1 MTAFENFK
9 RQLFKPV
16 DATSLAVFRIGVGI
30 ILLWDVIR
38 YWNNGW
44 ISGQFIE
51 PKFLF
56 KYYGFSWVEPWSGD
70 GMYLHFAFMGL
81 MALLIILGAAYRI
94 AIVLFTLSF
103 SFVFLLDEARYLNH
117 FYLVI
122 LFCVLLCVI
131 PAHRYFS
138 IDAWLRPRFRSETV
152 PAWTLWVLCA
162 QMEIMLIYAGIVK
175 INPDWLRLEPLRM
188 WLAESAIDK
197 DLPAWLTYLNSQD
210 WSIAVAAYG
219 VIILH
224 VVGAPL
230 LLWKRTRLTVFCIYA
245 AFHAQNHFVFSI
257 GIFPWF
263 TLFASLLFFDPDW
276 PKQLSR
282 RVRSWLKRSGEKTEV
297 SELTQPSLSSYNTP
311 PLQQKLIILFLAFW
325 VTSQTLIPLRH
336 LLYPGNVAWTEEG
349 QRFAWQMKL
358 RDKRGWGKVFV
369 IDYDKRK
376 VWDVD
381 PLEFLSETQ
390 LHIMSGNPDMI
401 LQFAHY
407 LESFWE
413 NEYGSTHVEVKVT
426 AYASLNGRR
435 GELLI
440 DPKRDLTEIERSL
453 RHADWIMPQTEPL
466 KAPINNR

>member
-1 MTAFENFK
+1 MAAFENLK
-9 RQLFKPV
+9 QQLFKPI
-16 DATSLAVFRIGVGI
+16 DASSLVVFRIGFGL
-30 ILLWDVIR
+30 ILLLDVIR

-44 ISGQFIE
+44 IAGQFIE

-56 KYYGFSWVEPWSGD
+56 KFYGFSWVEPWGGD
-70 GMYLHFAFMGL
+70 GMYVHFAFMGL
-81 MALLIILGAAYRI
+81 MALLIMLGAAYRI
-94 AIVLFTLSF
+94 AIILFTLSF

-122 LFCVLLCVI
+122 LFAVLLCVI
-131 PAHRYFS
+131 PAHRSFS
-138 IDAWLRPRFRSETV
+138 IDAWLRPKLRSETV
-152 PAWTLWVLCA
+152 PAWTLWLLRA
-162 QMEIMLIYAGIVK
+162 QMEIMLIYAGLVK

-188 WLAESAIDK
+188 WLAEAVTTK
-197 DLPAWLTYLNSQD
+197 DLPSWMAYLHTHD
-210 WSIAVAAYG
+210 WSVAVAAYG

-245 AFHAQNHFVFSI
+245 VFHAQNHLVFSI

-276 PKQLSR
+276 PKQVYR
-282 RVRSWLKRSGEKTEV
+282 RIRTWIKRNGEKTQV
-297 SELTQPSLSSYNTP
+297 SQPIQAPLSTYNTP
-311 PLQQKLIILFLAFW
+311 PLHQKVIIIFLAFW

-336 LLYPGNVAWTEEG
+336 FLYPGNVAWTEQG
-349 QRFAWQMKL
+349 QRFAWQMML
-358 RDKRGWGKVFV
+358 RDKRGVMKVIV
-369 IDYDKRK
+369 VDYDKRK

-390 LHIMSGNPDMI
+390 LRVMSGIPDMI
-401 LQFAHY
+401 LQFSHF
-407 LESFWE
+407 LEDFWE
-413 NEYGSTHVEVKVT
+413 QEYGSTHVEVYVT

-435 GELLI
+435 PELLI
-440 DPKRDLTEIERSL
+440 DPKRDLTEIKRSL

-466 KAPINNR
+466 KVPVTN